1 MSRKPEYEFVPT
13 TTAELEAQMIADYEA
28 LSGES
33 VMPASPERL
42 MISWVASVILGA
54 RVKTNYAANQNLPS
68 RADGEN
74 LDALA
79 ELFYSQQRPDATP
92 AYCTVR
98 FHISEAQESAIL
110 VPAGTRVTDGSQALY
125 WEVVEDAWV
134 PIGSTYVDA
143 QVRCQTAGTVGNGYA
158 AGSINTIVDVYDYY
172 SACEN
177 TVTSDGGSDQMTDD
191 EFYELLRAS
200 LDGFSTAGAKGGYIY
215 HAKAVSSEIADVV
228 VNSPTPG
235 EIRLYVLDSDG
246 QEYEGEKYPGKAG
259 ETLKSLV
266 LAACNDDDV
275 RPLTDHVL
283 MGDPEEVSYDV
294 KFTYYVS
301 EQAETSTEMST
312 NVGLAVQSYVRWQ
325 QAKLGRDIN
334 PSKLISLLMGAGI
347 KRVEVTAPTYIHLR
361 DGNLSLYNEGNTPSP
376 EDTVPQIGKIG
387 SISIVNGGVEDD

>member
-79 ELFYSQQRPDATP
+79 ELFYSRQRPDATP

-110 VPAGTRVTDGSQALY
+110 VPAGTRVTDGSQTLY